1 MLGFLTLHIKFS
13 EFLVDFSFYFEYDM
27 KHNKLMLFF
36 SNITGGERMNTGDTV
51 FMFVA
56 TVMVMLMTPGLA
68 LFYGGMVRSKNVL
81 STTMHSYSAMAIVS
95 IQWILIGYSLSFG
108 PDWHGL
114 IGTFDWFGL
123 NGVSYAPNP
132 DYSSTIPHNLFMMFQ
147 LMFAILTPA
156 LISGAFAERMRFSAF
171 LIFILLWTTIVYNPV
186 AHWVWGVGGWLRE
199 LGALDFAGGNVV
211 HITSGVAGLVLAI
224 FLGKRKNINGSS
236 PHHLPFTMLG
246 AGLLWFG
253 WFGFNVGSALSL
265 NDVALTAFINTNIAA
280 AASALTWMLSE
291 WFFQS
296 KPTAMGAACGVVS
309 GLVAITPACGF
320 VTPFSAL
327 LIGAIGGVLCF
338 GAVFFLKTKFGYD
351 DTLDAFG
358 CHGIG
363 GTWGGIATGLFATTT
378 VNSDGA
384 NGLFYGNAALLLK
397 QLVAI
402 GATYAFTI
410 IMTYAIIKAINFF
423 LPVRVDEHE
432 EHMGL
437 DISMHGEKAYEYT
450 ERVN

>member
-1 MLGFLTLHIKFS
+1 
-13 EFLVDFSFYFEYDM
+13 
-27 KHNKLMLFF
+27 
-36 SNITGGERMNTGDTV
+36 MNTGDTV
-51 FMFVA
+51 FIFVS

-95 IQWILIGYSLSFG
+95 IQWVVIGYSLSFG

-114 IGTFDWFGL
+114 IGTLDWFGL
-123 NGVSYAPNP
+123 NGVTYAPNP

-186 AHWVWGVGGWLRE
+186 AHWVWGVGGWLKE

-224 FLGKRKNINGSS
+224 FLGKRKNISGTS

-280 AASALTWMLSE
+280 AAAALTWMLSE

-296 KPTAMGAACGVVS
+296 KPTAMGAACGVIS

-327 LIGAIGGVLCF
+327 LIGAIGGILCF
-338 GAVFFLKTKFGYD
+338 SAVFFLKNKFGYD

-363 GTWGGIATGLFATTT
+363 GTWGGIATGLFATTS

-384 NGLFYGNAALLLK
+384 NGLFYGNAALLFK
-397 QLVAI
+397 QLIAI

-432 EHMGL
+432 EQMGL

-450 ERVN
+450 ERSVN

>member
-1 MLGFLTLHIKFS
+1 
-13 EFLVDFSFYFEYDM
+13 
-27 KHNKLMLFF
+27 
-36 SNITGGERMNTGDTV
+36 MNMGDTV
-51 FMFVA
+51 FMFVT

-95 IQWILIGYSLSFG
+95 IQWIVIGYSLSFG

-114 IGTFDWFGL
+114 IGTLDWLGL
-123 NGVSYAPNP
+123 NGVTYAPNP

-224 FLGKRKNINGSS
+224 FLGKRKNINGTS

-378 VNSDGA
+378 VNTDGA
-384 NGLFYGNAALLLK
+384 NGLFYGNAALLFK

>member
-1 MLGFLTLHIKFS
+1 
-13 EFLVDFSFYFEYDM
+13 
-27 KHNKLMLFF
+27 
-36 SNITGGERMNTGDTV
+36 MNMGDTV
-51 FMFVA
+51 FMFVT

-81 STTMHSYSAMAIVS
+81 STTMHSYSTMAIVS
-95 IQWILIGYSLSFG
+95 IQWIVIGYSLSFG

-114 IGTFDWFGL
+114 IGTLDWFGL
-123 NGVSYAPNP
+123 NGVTYAPNP

-296 KPTAMGAACGVVS
+296 KPTAMGAACGAVS

-363 GTWGGIATGLFATTT
+363 GTWGGIATGLFATTA
-378 VNSDGA
+378 VNGDGA
-384 NGLFYGNAALLLK
+384 NGLFYGNASLLLK

>member
-1 MLGFLTLHIKFS
+1 
-13 EFLVDFSFYFEYDM
+13 
-27 KHNKLMLFF
+27 
-36 SNITGGERMNTGDTV
+36 MNTGDTV
-51 FMFVA
+51 FMFVT

-95 IQWILIGYSLSFG
+95 IQWIVIGYSLSFG

-114 IGTFDWFGL
+114 ISNLDWFAL
-123 NGVSYAPNP
+123 NGVTYAPNP

-224 FLGKRKNINGSS
+224 FLGKRKNISGTS

-327 LIGAIGGVLCF
+327 LIGAIGGILCF

-378 VNSDGA
+378 VNGDGA
-384 NGLFYGNAALLLK
+384 NGLFYGNAALLFK

>member
-1 MLGFLTLHIKFS
+1 
-13 EFLVDFSFYFEYDM
+13 
-27 KHNKLMLFF
+27 
-36 SNITGGERMNTGDTV
+36 MNTGDTV

-95 IQWILIGYSLSFG
+95 IQWIVIGYSLSFG

-296 KPTAMGAACGVVS
+296 KPTAMGAACGAVS

-363 GTWGGIATGLFATTT
+363 GTWGGIATGLFATTA
-378 VNSDGA
+378 VNGDGA
-384 NGLFYGNAALLLK
+384 NGLFYGNAALLFK

>member
-1 MLGFLTLHIKFS
+1 
-13 EFLVDFSFYFEYDM
+13 
-27 KHNKLMLFF
+27 
-36 SNITGGERMNTGDTV
+36 MNMGDTV

-95 IQWILIGYSLSFG
+95 IQWIVIGYSLSFG
-108 PDWHGL
+108 PDRHGL
-114 IGTFDWFGL
+114 IGTLDWFGL
-123 NGVSYAPNP
+123 NGVTYAPNP

-224 FLGKRKNINGSS
+224 FLGKRKNINGTS

-296 KPTAMGAACGVVS
+296 KPTAMGAACGAVS

-378 VNSDGA
+378 VNGDGA
-384 NGLFYGNAALLLK
+384 NGLFYGNAALLFK

>member
-1 MLGFLTLHIKFS
+1 
-13 EFLVDFSFYFEYDM
+13 
-27 KHNKLMLFF
+27 
-36 SNITGGERMNTGDTV
+36 MNMGDTV

-95 IQWILIGYSLSFG
+95 IQWIVIGYSLSFG

-114 IGTFDWFGL
+114 IGTLDWFGL
-123 NGVSYAPNP
+123 NGVTYAPNP

-199 LGALDFAGGNVV
+199 LGAVDFAGGNVV

-224 FLGKRKNINGSS
+224 FLGKRKNINGTS

-296 KPTAMGAACGVVS
+296 KPTAMGAACGAVS

-384 NGLFYGNAALLLK
+384 NGLFYGNAALLFK

>member
-1 MLGFLTLHIKFS
+1 
-13 EFLVDFSFYFEYDM
+13 
-27 KHNKLMLFF
+27 
-36 SNITGGERMNTGDTV
+36 MNMGDTV

-95 IQWILIGYSLSFG
+95 IQWIVIGYSLSFG

-114 IGTFDWFGL
+114 IGTLDWFGL
-123 NGVSYAPNP
+123 NGVTYAPNP

-224 FLGKRKNINGSS
+224 FLGKRKNINGTS

-296 KPTAMGAACGVVS
+296 KPTAMGAACGAVS

-338 GAVFFLKTKFGYD
+338 GAVFFLKTKFRYD

-378 VNSDGA
+378 VNGDGA
-384 NGLFYGNAALLLK
+384 NGLFYGNAALLFK

>member
-1 MLGFLTLHIKFS
+1 
-13 EFLVDFSFYFEYDM
+13 
-27 KHNKLMLFF
+27 
-36 SNITGGERMNTGDTV
+36 MNTGDTV

-95 IQWILIGYSLSFG
+95 IQWIVIGYSLSFG

-211 HITSGVAGLVLAI
+211 HITSGVAGLILAI

>member
-1 MLGFLTLHIKFS
+1 
-13 EFLVDFSFYFEYDM
+13 
-27 KHNKLMLFF
+27 
-36 SNITGGERMNTGDTV
+36 MNTGDTV

-95 IQWILIGYSLSFG
+95 IQWIVIGYSLSFG

-296 KPTAMGAACGVVS
+296 KPTAMGAACGIVS

>member
-1 MLGFLTLHIKFS
+1 
-13 EFLVDFSFYFEYDM
+13 
-27 KHNKLMLFF
+27 
-36 SNITGGERMNTGDTV
+36 MNTGDTV

-132 DYSSTIPHNLFMMFQ
+132 DYSFTIPHNLFMMFQ

-265 NDVALTAFINTNIAA
+265 NDVALTTFINTNIAA

>member
-1 MLGFLTLHIKFS
+1 
-13 EFLVDFSFYFEYDM
+13 
-27 KHNKLMLFF
+27 
-36 SNITGGERMNTGDTV
+36 MNTGDTV
-51 FMFVA
+51 FMFIT

-95 IQWILIGYSLSFG
+95 IQWIVIGYSLSFG
-108 PDWHGL
+108 SDWHGL
-114 IGTFDWFGL
+114 IGNLDWFGL
-123 NGVSYAPNP
+123 NGVTYAPNP

-171 LIFILLWTTIVYNPV
+171 LIFILLWTTLVYNPV

-224 FLGKRKNINGSS
+224 FLGKRKNINGTS

-378 VNSDGA
+378 VNGDGA
-384 NGLFYGNAALLLK
+384 NGLFYGNAALLFK

-410 IMTYAIIKAINFF
+410 IMTYAIIKAINYF

>member
-1 MLGFLTLHIKFS
+1 
-13 EFLVDFSFYFEYDM
+13 
-27 KHNKLMLFF
+27 
-36 SNITGGERMNTGDTV
+36 MNTGDTV

-95 IQWILIGYSLSFG
+95 IQWIVIGYSLSFG

-123 NGVSYAPNP
+123 NGVTYAPNP

-327 LIGAIGGVLCF
+327 LIGAIGGILCF

-363 GTWGGIATGLFATTT
+363 GTWGGIATGLFATTA

-384 NGLFYGNAALLLK
+384 NGLFYGNATLLFK

-437 DISMHGEKAYEYT
+437 DISMHGEKAYEHT

>member
-1 MLGFLTLHIKFS
+1 
-13 EFLVDFSFYFEYDM
+13 
-27 KHNKLMLFF
+27 
-36 SNITGGERMNTGDTV
+36 MNTGDTV
-51 FMFVA
+51 FMFVT

-95 IQWILIGYSLSFG
+95 IQWIVIGYSLSFG

-123 NGVSYAPNP
+123 NGVTYAPNP

-199 LGALDFAGGNVV
+199 LSALDFAGGNVV

-363 GTWGGIATGLFATTT
+363 GTWGGIATGLFATTA
-378 VNSDGA
+378 VNGDGA
-384 NGLFYGNAALLLK
+384 NGLFYGNAALLFK
-397 QLVAI
+397 QFVAI

>member
-1 MLGFLTLHIKFS
+1 
-13 EFLVDFSFYFEYDM
+13 
-27 KHNKLMLFF
+27 
-36 SNITGGERMNTGDTV
+36 MNTGDTV
-51 FMFVA
+51 FMFVS

-95 IQWILIGYSLSFG
+95 IQWIVIGYSLSFG

-114 IGTFDWFGL
+114 IGTLDWLGL
-123 NGVSYAPNP
+123 NGVTYAPNP

-384 NGLFYGNAALLLK
+384 NGLFYGNAALLFK

-402 GATYAFTI
+402 GATYTFTI

>member
-1 MLGFLTLHIKFS
+1 
-13 EFLVDFSFYFEYDM
+13 
-27 KHNKLMLFF
+27 
-36 SNITGGERMNTGDTV
+36 MNTGDTV
-51 FMFVA
+51 FMFVT

-95 IQWILIGYSLSFG
+95 IQWIVIGYSLSFG

-123 NGVSYAPNP
+123 NGVTYAPNP

-224 FLGKRKNINGSS
+224 FLGKRKNISGTS

-384 NGLFYGNAALLLK
+384 NGLFYGNAALLFK
-397 QLVAI
+397 QLIAI

>member
-1 MLGFLTLHIKFS
+1 
-13 EFLVDFSFYFEYDM
+13 
-27 KHNKLMLFF
+27 
-36 SNITGGERMNTGDTV
+36 MNMGDTV

-95 IQWILIGYSLSFG
+95 IQWIVIGYSLSFG

-114 IGTFDWFGL
+114 IGTLDWLGL
-123 NGVSYAPNP
+123 NGVTYAPNP

-224 FLGKRKNINGSS
+224 FLGKRKNIKGTS

-296 KPTAMGAACGVVS
+296 KPTAMGAACGAVS

-363 GTWGGIATGLFATTT
+363 GTWGGIATGLFATTA
-378 VNSDGA
+378 VNGDGA
-384 NGLFYGNAALLLK
+384 NGLFYGNAALLFK

>member
-1 MLGFLTLHIKFS
+1 M
-13 EFLVDFSFYFEYDM
+13 
-27 KHNKLMLFF
+27 
-36 SNITGGERMNTGDTV
+36 GDTV

-95 IQWILIGYSLSFG
+95 IQWIVIGYSLSFG

-114 IGTFDWFGL
+114 IGTLDWLGL
-123 NGVSYAPNP
+123 NGVTYAPNP

-224 FLGKRKNINGSS
+224 FLGKRKNINGTS

-296 KPTAMGAACGVVS
+296 KPTAMGAACGAVS

-378 VNSDGA
+378 VNGDGA
-384 NGLFYGNAALLLK
+384 NGLFYGNAALLFK
-397 QLVAI
+397 QFVAI

>member
-1 MLGFLTLHIKFS
+1 
-13 EFLVDFSFYFEYDM
+13 
-27 KHNKLMLFF
+27 
-36 SNITGGERMNTGDTV
+36 MNTGDTV

-95 IQWILIGYSLSFG
+95 IQWIVIGYSLSFG

-132 DYSSTIPHNLFMMFQ
+132 DYSPTIPHNLFMMFQ

-378 VNSDGA
+378 INSDGA

>member
-1 MLGFLTLHIKFS
+1 
-13 EFLVDFSFYFEYDM
+13 
-27 KHNKLMLFF
+27 
-36 SNITGGERMNTGDTV
+36 MNTGDTV

-95 IQWILIGYSLSFG
+95 IQWIVIGYSLSFG

-224 FLGKRKNINGSS
+224 FLGKRKNISGTS

-384 NGLFYGNAALLLK
+384 NGLFYGNAALLSK

>member
-1 MLGFLTLHIKFS
+1 
-13 EFLVDFSFYFEYDM
+13 
-27 KHNKLMLFF
+27 
-36 SNITGGERMNTGDTV
+36 MNMGDTV

-95 IQWILIGYSLSFG
+95 IQWIVIGYSLSFG

-114 IGTFDWFGL
+114 IGTLDWLGL
-123 NGVSYAPNP
+123 NGVTYAPNP

-224 FLGKRKNINGSS
+224 FLGKRKNINGTS

-296 KPTAMGAACGVVS
+296 KPTAMGAACGAVS

-363 GTWGGIATGLFATTT
+363 GTWGGIATGLFATTA
-378 VNSDGA
+378 VNGDGA
-384 NGLFYGNAALLLK
+384 NGLFYGNAALLFK

>member
-1 MLGFLTLHIKFS
+1 
-13 EFLVDFSFYFEYDM
+13 
-27 KHNKLMLFF
+27 
-36 SNITGGERMNTGDTV
+36 MNMGDTV
-51 FMFVA
+51 FMFVT

-95 IQWILIGYSLSFG
+95 IQWIVIGYSLSFG

-114 IGTFDWFGL
+114 IGTLDWFGL
-123 NGVSYAPNP
+123 NGVTYAPNP

-296 KPTAMGAACGVVS
+296 KPTAMGAACGAVS

-320 VTPFSAL
+320 VTPFYAL
-327 LIGAIGGVLCF
+327 LIGAIGGILCF

-378 VNSDGA
+378 VNGDGA
-384 NGLFYGNAALLLK
+384 NGLFYGNASLLLK

-402 GATYAFTI
+402 GATYAFTV

-437 DISMHGEKAYEYT
+437 DISMHGEKAYEHA
-450 ERVN
+450 ERAN

>member
-1 MLGFLTLHIKFS
+1 
-13 EFLVDFSFYFEYDM
+13 
-27 KHNKLMLFF
+27 
-36 SNITGGERMNTGDTV
+36 MNTGDTV

-95 IQWILIGYSLSFG
+95 IQWIVIGYSLSFG

-265 NDVALTAFINTNIAA
+265 NDIALTAFINTNIAA

-378 VNSDGA
+378 INSDGA

>member
-1 MLGFLTLHIKFS
+1 
-13 EFLVDFSFYFEYDM
+13 
-27 KHNKLMLFF
+27 
-36 SNITGGERMNTGDTV
+36 MNTGDTV

-81 STTMHSYSAMAIVS
+81 STTMHSYSAMTIVS

-156 LISGAFAERMRFSAF
+156 LISGAFAERIRFSAF

>member
-1 MLGFLTLHIKFS
+1 
-13 EFLVDFSFYFEYDM
+13 
-27 KHNKLMLFF
+27 
-36 SNITGGERMNTGDTV
+36 MNTGDTV

-95 IQWILIGYSLSFG
+95 IQWIVIGYSLSFG

-199 LGALDFAGGNVV
+199 LGTLDFAGGNVV

>member
-1 MLGFLTLHIKFS
+1 
-13 EFLVDFSFYFEYDM
+13 
-27 KHNKLMLFF
+27 
-36 SNITGGERMNTGDTV
+36 
-51 FMFVA
+51 
-56 TVMVMLMTPGLA
+56 
-68 LFYGGMVRSKNVL
+68 
-81 STTMHSYSAMAIVS
+81 
-95 IQWILIGYSLSFG
+95 
-108 PDWHGL
+108 
-114 IGTFDWFGL
+114 
-123 NGVSYAPNP
+123 
-132 DYSSTIPHNLFMMFQ
+132 
-147 LMFAILTPA
+147 MFAILTPA

-224 FLGKRKNINGSS
+224 FLGKRKNINGTS

-296 KPTAMGAACGVVS
+296 KPTAMGAACGAVS

-378 VNSDGA
+378 VNGDGA
-384 NGLFYGNAALLLK
+384 NGLFYGNAALLFK
-397 QLVAI
+397 QFVAI